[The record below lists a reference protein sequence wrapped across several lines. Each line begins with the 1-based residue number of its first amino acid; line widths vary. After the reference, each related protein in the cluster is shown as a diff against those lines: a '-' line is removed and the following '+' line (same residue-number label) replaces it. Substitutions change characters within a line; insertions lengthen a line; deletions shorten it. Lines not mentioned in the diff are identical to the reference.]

1 MELSR
6 AFLHPLRSLL
16 SEYRRLV
23 KVYPDTPNIARR
35 MFVTNAMD
43 GLLAAI
49 GVNVGGFNV
58 NVDPR
63 VLALSIMGGALS
75 MGLLSAVV
83 GVYLSER
90 AERLNEVRK
99 LEKKVGR
106 SLRSSLYWKAAL
118 LVPVYIALWSG
129 VGVLVFPALTATP
142 YLAASAG
149 ILGMGEAFA
158 LSLALALAL
167 MAGLGF
173 YLGVVSGE
181 NRLVYALRGLGLGAG
196 GALVVY
202 IFKSL
207 LQLSPIA

>member
-1 MELSR
+1 MSR
-6 AFLHPLRSLL
+6 ALPPLLRSLL
-16 SEYRRLV
+16 SEYKRLV

-49 GVNVGGFNV
+49 GVNVGGFSV
-58 NVDPR
+58 DVDPR

-90 AERLNEVRK
+90 AERLNEVKR

-106 SLRSSLYWKAAL
+106 SLRGSLYWRAAM
-118 LVPVYIALWSG
+118 LVPIYIALWSG

-158 LSLALALAL
+158 LSLASALAL
-167 MAGLGF
+167 MATLGY

-181 NRLVYALRGLGLGAG
+181 SRLLYTLRGLALGAG
-196 GALVVY
+196 GAVVVY
-202 IFKSL
+202 LFKSL

>member
-1 MELSR
+1 MSR
-6 AFLHPLRSLL
+6 AFIHLLKSLL

-63 VLALSIMGGALS
+63 VLALSIIGGALS

-106 SLRSSLYWKAAL
+106 SLRSSLYWKAAM

-142 YLAASAG
+142 YLAASMG
-149 ILGMGEAFA
+149 LLGMGEAFI
-158 LSLALALAL
+158 LSLALALIL

-181 NRLVYALRGLGLGAG
+181 NRLVYTLRGLGLGAG
-196 GALVVY
+196 GAVVVY
-202 IFKSL
+202 LFKSL